1 MLENIVIE
9 VGAEN
14 VVQIITN
21 NAAAYVAAG
30 RILQEK
36 HNTLFWSPC
45 ATHVIDL
52 LLEDIGKLDWVKPV
66 VEEAR
71 TITKY
76 IYNHPW
82 VLRLMRDYTKDE
94 ELVRPVVT
102 RFATIFLTLQSV
114 LKHMNPLRQMFV
126 CPKWLHSSYS
136 KKVDGQSVARIVF
149 DIQFFERTSEIV
161 DVSWKLQNL
170 IYLFLYLLIK
180 SFIIIL

>member
-1 MLENIVIE
+1 MLENVVME

-14 VVQIITN
+14 VVQIITD

-30 RILQEK
+30 RILEEK

-45 ATHVIDL
+45 AAHVIDL

-71 TITKY
+71 KITKY

-82 VLRLMRDYTKDE
+82 VLRLMRDYTEDK
-94 ELVRPVVT
+94 ELVRPAVT

-114 LKHMNPLRQMFV
+114 LHHMNPLRQMFV
-126 CPKWLHSSYS
+126 CPKWLQSSYS
-136 KKVDGQSVARIVF
+136 KKADGQSVARIVF
-149 DIQFFERTSEIV
+149 DIQFFDRATEIV
-161 DVSWKLQNL
+161 EVTWKLQNWFFFPT
-170 IYLFLYLLIK
+170 Y
-180 SFIIIL
+180 